1 MSETTRSS
9 NAVKVRFRVFGKVKV
24 DDDVHGLNINA
35 SREQVRTNEVPT
47 YAVTEIVEYAI
58 TMRLQHFRVRIETRV
73 AELRDLLGQQ
83 LDTISGVTKDDR
95 LVNLKL
101 RGGERGDHIEYETD
115 TPWRITYL
123 GNALSAALR
132 RKRNIA

>member
-1 MSETTRSS
+1 MPETTGAS
-9 NAVKVRFRVFGKVKV
+9 NAVKVCFGIFWEVEI
-24 DDDVHGLNINA
+24 DDDIHGLDINA
-35 SREQVRTNEVPT
+35 SREQVRTDEVPT
-47 YAVTEIVEYAI
+47 YAVTEIVKYAI
-58 TMRLQHFRVRIETRV
+58 TMRLQHFRVRIETGI

-101 RGGERGDHIEYETD
+101 QGGERGKHTECEAD

-123 GNALSAALR
+123 SNALSGAPR